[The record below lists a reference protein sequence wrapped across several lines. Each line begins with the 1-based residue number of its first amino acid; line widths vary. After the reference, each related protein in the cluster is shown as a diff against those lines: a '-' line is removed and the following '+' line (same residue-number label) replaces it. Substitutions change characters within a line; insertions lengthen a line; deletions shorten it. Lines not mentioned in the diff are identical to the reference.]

1 MSIAVTS
8 GALAVLLP
16 LALNRGVSDVPLE
29 NVGAEQ
35 SERADAPVRA
45 GRVRDP
51 EAPLGQDAA
60 TVKVIPAPATDTVVD
75 VRDGWAQA
83 AINARSTSAST
94 RTPTR
99 TRTGTTTATTAGN
112 NSFGRVVPT
121 LAPTTVP
128 QTTTPPVT
136 TTPPTE
142 TT

>member
-1 MSIAVTS
+1 MRSAAHGQTPRWLLVSIAVTS

-94 RTPTR
+94 RTSLKFFSGVDQR
-99 TRTGTTTATTAGN
+99 LKLGCCIKIR
-112 NSFGRVVPT
+112 
-121 LAPTTVP
+121 
-128 QTTTPPVT
+128 
-136 TTPPTE
+136 
-142 TT
+142 